1 MVARVYYA
9 KCIMD
14 PLVRYSALTINNVFF
29 SSFFF
34 YLALIESNYKPILAN
49 LLGEY
54 EIKRHMIKVKKKKQ
68 RKWMAFTNFR
78 VKYLF
83 CL

>member
-14 PLVRYSALTINNVFF
+14 PLIRYFALTINNVFF

-54 EIKRHMIKVKKKKQ
+54 EIKRHMIKVKKKK
-68 RKWMAFTNFR
+68 KEKMDGFYKF
-78 VKYLF
+78 
-83 CL
+83 